1 MWDHYSRTECRPCL
15 GEDTPWCCSGRTTS
29 PKPSH
34 FPSPWSPP
42 DHRFL
47 PQDPPLLSKPLRPD
61 RQSAQ
66 HKSPYPLHPKL
77 NTQALRMDTETSTP
91 PECVLKESPHTEG
104 GVPPPPPHLTLLSLK
119 IVLDSN
125 VLFVSFA
132 RTSVSSSPSVITSSI
147 FALNALAGCA
157 GRRLSSPLLLLPW
170 KMPCGRAP
178 LEPTFF

>member
-1 MWDHYSRTECRPCL
+1 MGHAEAPFLLFHSLPYLGNPSCL
-15 GEDTPWCCSGRTTS
+15 RQ
-29 PKPSH
+29 
-34 FPSPWSPP
+34 PSPSSDLYP
-42 DHRFL
+42 FL
-47 PQDPPLLSKPLRPD
+47 PLFSFSLS
-61 RQSAQ
+61 A
-66 HKSPYPLHPKL
+66 SPASEYLHPL
-77 NTQALRMDTETSTP
+77 TP
-91 PECVLKESPHTEG
+91 LGSRCT
-104 GVPPPPPHLTLLSLK
+104 PPPPHLTLLSLK

-157 GRRLSSPLLLLPW
+157 GRRLSSPLLLHPW